1 MTDDGRFPRLSAPP
15 ELPVTVGAIS
25 DFARDPYVCMNDL
38 WLRHGEVA
46 ALQEDTQR
54 IHFVFGP
61 EYTKQVLSDP
71 QRFHSRFF
79 AIRGPRNSAHR
90 RLTSGLLSM
99 NGDLHKNH
107 RRIVMEP
114 FQKRM
119 IVGYHD
125 SVLNVAS
132 EMAAG
137 WKPHEVRDISEDMTR
152 YMLRLTSVILFGLDC
167 TELAIR
173 VGELTDHWVAMNHR
187 VGPAAFISDPTL
199 MSEYDEL
206 LKAAEE
212 LEAAVKE
219 MIAMRRGG
227 RLGFDVLSLLIRAH
241 DNGERITDDQ
251 LVGHITLLFGAAH
264 LTSAHTLTWTL
275 FLLAQHPEIMRQLHA
290 ELEER
295 LAGRAIQP
303 DDVEALPVL
312 DRIVRE
318 SMRILPASSYS
329 QRITAEAVDLGPF
342 QLAPGAVVIFS
353 QLITHHMPQLY
364 DEPQRFLPDRWL
376 TAAPSPYAYL
386 PFGNGPRMC
395 IGAALGNMQLRI
407 SLSTILQ
414 KFKLS
419 LLPGSNVNARVMS
432 TMLFP
437 EGRVPMLVEPQD
449 GQFAESVPVRGN
461 IHRHVTLPDS
471 RSVAVPKAA

>member
-1 MTDDGRFPRLSAPP
+1 MTDDGRFPRISAPP
-15 ELPVTVGAIS
+15 ELPVTLGAIS

-38 WLRHGEVA
+38 WERHGEIA

-79 AIRGPRNSAHR
+79 AIRGPRNSAQR
-90 RLTSGLLSM
+90 RVTSGLLSM

-125 SVLNVAS
+125 SVLAVAS
-132 EMAAG
+132 EAVAD
-137 WKPHEVRDISEDMTR
+137 WSENEVRDVSEDMTR

-173 VGELTDHWVAMNHR
+173 VGELTEHWVSLNHR

-212 LEAAVKE
+212 LESAVKE

-227 RLGFDVLSLLIRAH
+227 RLGFDVLSLLLRAH
-241 DNGERITDDQ
+241 DNGEQITDDQ
-251 LVGHITLLFGAAH
+251 LVGHIVLLFGAAH
-264 LTSAHTLTWTL
+264 LTSAHTLTWML
-275 FLLAQHPEIMRQLHA
+275 FLLAQHPDVMQQLHT
-290 ELEER
+290 EFEER
-295 LAGRAIQP
+295 LGGRPPRPEDI
-303 DDVEALPVL
+303 DALPVL
-312 DRIVRE
+312 DRIVKE

-329 QRITAEAVDLGPF
+329 QRITAEPVELGPF
-342 QLAPGAVVIFS
+342 QLSPGAVVIFS

-364 DEPQRFLPDRWL
+364 DRPELFQPDRWQSI
-376 TAAPSPYAYL
+376 TPSPYAYL

-395 IGAALGNMQLRI
+395 IGAALGSMQLRI
-407 SLSTILQ
+407 SLTTILQ

-419 LLPGSNVNARVMS
+419 LLPNTSINARVMS
-432 TMLFP
+432 TMLYP
-437 EGRVPMLVEPQD
+437 EGRVPMLVEKQD
-449 GQFAESVPVRGN
+449 GQFRDTVPVRGN
-461 IHRHVTLPDS
+461 IHRHVALPGT
-471 RSVAVPKAA
+471 RTIAVPKAA